1 MFPLALPQEYKGLVE
16 VGVRHVE
23 ADNTIVEIVQP
34 MQEVKQEMTRTMWKM
49 IMITQV
55 MYSTPR
61 YTHHTLI

>member
-1 MFPLALPQEYKGLVE
+1 MFHLALPQECKGLVE

-23 ADNTIVEIVQP
+23 ADNTIVEIVPP

-55 MYSTPR
+55 MYSLPW
-61 YTHHTLI
+61 YIHHTLI